1 LHVVVFDI
9 YNDVHIVG
17 VFDDAYDDDDD
28 DEGTLS
34 FSFTLSL
41 SLSLLLSSSLEGG
54 VGE

>member
-17 VFDDAYDDDDD
+17 VFHDDDDD
-28 DEGTLS
+28 DDGGTLS